1 MLTHSL
7 IVCSFHLYYLCRV
20 VARNELDQILQHQD
34 VKQPIP
40 LLVMA
45 NKQDLEAALP
55 AADLAQSLQ
64 LQNIKDRPWQI
75 VATNALTGDGLDSAT
90 EWLADAL
97 SSK

>member
-1 MLTHSL
+1 MHRPMLCPT
-7 IVCSFHLYYLCRV
+7 SFCVITCRV
-20 VARNELDQILQHQD
+20 VARSELDQILQHQD

-45 NKQDLEAALP
+45 NKQDLEGALP
-55 AADLAQSLQ
+55 ATELAQTLQ

-75 VATNALTGDGLDSAT
+75 VATNALTGDGLDSGT

-97 SSK
+97 SPK

>member
-1 MLTHSL
+1 MISPSSHCIIT
-7 IVCSFHLYYLCRV
+7 CRV
-20 VARNELDQILQHQD
+20 VARSELDQILQHQD
-34 VKQPIP
+34 VQQPIP

-45 NKQDLEAALP
+45 NKQDLEGALP
-55 AADLAQSLQ
+55 AAELAQTLQ

-75 VATNALTGDGLDSAT
+75 VATNALTGDGLDSGT